1 MAALPPLIAKA
12 QKTTVPWLSRI
23 DSEGDIVLGSVLRA
37 VRNLPGFPF
46 PGWSSDESRR
56 LVAEQLSKE
65 LSGIRRLGLSRFTDV
80 SELSFDQR
88 RMLLERKLITPCMAA
103 RQQGCSIALN
113 RKGNVCVM
121 LNEEEHLV
129 VHMLYGGG
137 HFDEHL
143 RRARELMAE
152 IDGHISFATHE
163 KLGFLTSNPHE
174 AGDGLQL
181 YLMLH
186 LPALALADM
195 TEQVGRACD
204 KLNLQFTPL
213 FGSDDDDES
222 HGFLLCAGP
231 TPVGQSDE
239 LFRRAIS
246 TAAEIRR
253 KEEMLRIKL
262 IAERPLE
269 LCDQVG
275 RSYGQLRY
283 AHRLNYAEFRRLL
296 SVLIL
301 GAGLDI
307 VRSDEVT
314 DPPLLMRLLAEGL
327 IELAPGSLALSKVT
341 KESEQDAARAY
352 SLLQMFRH
360 LRFHFCSPYFSSPS
374 DHE

>member
-1 MAALPPLIAKA
+1 MAALPPPVAKA

-37 VRNLPGFPF
+37 VRNLPGHPF
-46 PGWSSDESRR
+46 PGWSCDESRR
-56 LVAEQLSKE
+56 LVTELLSKE
-65 LSGIRRLGLSRFTDV
+65 LCSIRRLGLSRFTDV

-129 VHMLYGGG
+129 VHILNGGG

-143 RRARELMAE
+143 RRARGLMAE
-152 IDGHISFATHE
+152 IDQRISFATHE
-163 KLGFLTSNPHE
+163 KLGFLTSHPRE

-186 LPALALADM
+186 LPALALAGM

-213 FGSDDDDES
+213 FGSDDDES

-231 TPVGQSDE
+231 TPIGQSSE
-239 LFRRAIS
+239 LFRQAIR

-253 KEEMLRIKL
+253 KEEMLRLKL

-275 RSYGQLRY
+275 RSFGQLCY

-301 GAGLDI
+301 GAGLDM
-307 VRSDEVT
+307 VRSEEVS
-314 DPPLLMRLLAEGL
+314 DQSLLMRLLAEG
-327 IELAPGSLALSKVT
+327 ITELAPGSLALSKVT
-341 KESEQDAARAY
+341 SEAEQDAARAC
-352 SLLQMFRH
+352 SILQMFRH